1 MLNTSLSWGREEEL
15 LVASSSLLLFTTKS
29 ETRCSWQ
36 KRLPNA
42 VKSASLSYDSAYI
55 VSVGHYDPLPKV
67 WRRLAYGRD
76 EIRFDHAYLR
86 HPNVVTSA
94 RWRKPL
100 HAEQTD
106 GNVLYTFCIDGAVR
120 VWTPTETAD
129 AQHWQLWCTVDTN
142 ETVRNARATL
152 SPSIVCVIDGKDF
165 MPAVERA
172 VQERMSDDPNTDEVA
187 MEHLVAIANKTPEI
201 CLAINTGGMMT
212 AWALDTA
219 TSATTQELR
228 AFTIAHAKSRIF
240 ESLAGFLI
248 SSKVPHVEM
257 QSYFDKLDG
266 KLHFLL
272 HAFDGRIGLFTSD
285 IADLLSPTTNE
296 QRLLLQTTWAGHSAS
311 IKKMNRNFSGR
322 AVVSRTET
330 GECVVWNHP
339 QHRSEASR
347 GGLNRLCEIPSN
359 GDIRRVCVL
368 RKGRFVIFLFDK
380 SISLWDC
387 RSQKAVCLG
396 QIPFQVQGEPLCL
409 IALPRPDVKDATRA
423 YIATITSESKG
434 NVWEVVLPAYLEGD
448 TTTTSPGIYG
458 FCSFALSVSES
469 LKYVLPV
476 DPAGTNPVVSGFLD
490 VFARDVAISYT
501 RSGRVDFWTA
511 RVDIGK
517 RKVDWL
523 STCHTE
529 TGMSDPALAS
539 GSMLKKA
546 ALVNS
551 TRSQLTIWDIGG
563 SRLEFREDFVQQNV
577 IQDLD
582 WTSTPDGQSILAVGF
597 PYRVILLSQMRFD
610 YLNRGPA
617 WAQIREIGIRE
628 LTPHPIGDSTW
639 LGDGHLVIGTG
650 NQMFVYDR
658 RVGSSGVAKPDL
670 RLPQR
675 KDGTWDLFEAV
686 QRFNGPLPV
695 FHPQFLSQSVL
706 CGKATLVRRILVA
719 LHKTLKYLVPG
730 EEVDDYLGLDVQE
743 FYTSSVSLR
752 LSILNYF
759 SDFNGRKEK
768 SNIPAKFAS
777 PLSMGTNLIMK
788 NMTFLLRRLRRQS
801 TRPSL
806 KFASLS
812 YQGMSRFS

>member
-1 MLNTSLSWGREEEL
+1 MSSKLIPKQWALEGAFDAAHATSSPASSLSWGRDEEL
-15 LVASSSLLLFTTKS
+15 LVASSSLSLFTTKA
-29 ETRCSWQ
+29 ETRCSW
-36 KRLPNA
+36 KKKLPNH

-55 VSVGHYDPLPKV
+55 VSIGECDRLPKV

-76 EIRFDHAYLR
+76 EVRFDHAYLR
-86 HPNVVTSA
+86 HPSIVTA
-94 RWRKPL
+94 VRWRKPL

-106 GNVLYTFCIDGAVR
+106 SNVLYTFCIDGVVR

-142 ETVRNARATL
+142 EAIRN
-152 SPSIVCVIDGKDF
+152 SPSALNPSIICVIDGKDF

-172 VQERMSDDPNTDEVA
+172 VQERMSDDPSSDEVA

-201 CLAINTGGMMT
+201 CLAINTCGTMT

-219 TSATTQELR
+219 GSATTQESR

-240 ESLAGFLI
+240 ENLAGFRT
-248 SSKVPHVEM
+248 SSILPHMEV
-257 QSYFDKLDG
+257 QSYFDKTEA
-266 KLHFLL
+266 KLQMLF
-272 HAFDGRIGLFTSD
+272 HAFDGRIGLFASD
-285 IADLLSPTTNE
+285 VADLLSPTTNE
-296 QRLLLQTTWAGHSAS
+296 QRLRLQVVWAGHSAS

-339 QHRSEASR
+339 QHRPETSR
-347 GGLNRLCEIPSN
+347 GGLSRRCVIPSG
-359 GDIRRVCVL
+359 GDIHRVCVL
-368 RKGRFVIFLFDK
+368 RKGRFVVFLAK
-380 SISLWDC
+380 KKISLWDC
-387 RSQKAVCLG
+387 RPERALCLG
-396 QIPFQVQGEPLCL
+396 DIPFQLHGDPLCL
-409 IALPRPDVKDATRA
+409 IALPRPNVKDATRA
-423 YIATITSESKG
+423 YIATITSERNG
-434 NVWEVVLPAYLEGD
+434 QVWEVVLPAYLEGD
-448 TTTTSPGIYG
+448 TTTAAAGIHD
-458 FCSFALSVSES
+458 FCSFTLSVPES

-476 DPAGTNPVVSGFLD
+476 DPAGTNPIVSGFLD
-490 VFARDVAISYT
+490 VFARDIAISYT
-501 RSGRVDFWTA
+501 RGGRVDFWTA
-511 RVDIGK
+511 RVDLNK

-523 STCHTE
+523 STCYTE

-563 SRLEFREDFVQQNV
+563 SRLEFKENYEQQNV

-617 WAQIREIGIRE
+617 WAQIREISIRE

-658 RVGSSGVAKPDL
+658 RVASSDVAEPDL

-675 KDGTWDLFEAV
+675 KDGSWDLFEAV
-686 QRFNGPLPV
+686 QRFNGPLPI

-730 EEVDDYLGLDVQE
+730 EQVDDYLGLKVQD
-743 FYTSSVSLR
+743 FYTIAVS
-752 LSILNYF
+752 
-759 SDFNGRKEK
+759 
-768 SNIPAKFAS
+768 
-777 PLSMGTNLIMK
+777 
-788 NMTFLLRRLRRQS
+788 Q
-801 TRPSL
+801 
-806 KFASLS
+806 
-812 YQGMSRFS
+812 

>member
-1 MLNTSLSWGREEEL
+1 M
-15 LVASSSLLLFTTKS
+15 
-29 ETRCSWQ
+29 
-36 KRLPNA
+36 
-42 VKSASLSYDSAYI
+42 
-55 VSVGHYDPLPKV
+55 
-67 WRRLAYGRD
+67 
-76 EIRFDHAYLR
+76 
-86 HPNVVTSA
+86 
-94 RWRKPL
+94 
-100 HAEQTD
+100 
-106 GNVLYTFCIDGAVR
+106 DGAIR
-120 VWTPTETAD
+120 LWTPTETAD

-142 ETVRNARATL
+142 ETVRN
-152 SPSIVCVIDGKDF
+152 SPDALNSSIACVIDGKDF

-201 CLAINTGGMMT
+201 CLAIHTGGMMT

-219 TSATTQELR
+219 TSAATQELR
-228 AFTIAHAKSRIF
+228 AFTIAHVKSRIF
-240 ESLAGFLI
+240 ENLAGFRV
-248 SSKVPHVEM
+248 SSAVPHVEV

-296 QRLLLQTTWAGHSAS
+296 QRLLLQTIWAGHSAS

-322 AVVSRTET
+322 AVVSRTES
-330 GECVVWNHP
+330 GQCVVWNHP
-339 QHRSEASR
+339 QHRSEALK
-347 GGLNRLCEIPSN
+347 GGLTRRCVIPSS

-368 RKGRFVIFLFDK
+368 RKGRFVIFLSTT

-387 RSQKAVCLG
+387 RSEKAVCLG
-396 QIPFQVQGEPLCL
+396 DRPFQVQGDPLCL
-409 IALPRPDVKDATRA
+409 IALPRPDVKDATTA
-423 YIATITSESKG
+423 YIATVTSESKG

-448 TTTTSPGIYG
+448 TTTTSPGIYE
-458 FCSFALSVSES
+458 FCSFILSVSES

-476 DPAGTNPVVSGFLD
+476 DPAGTDPVVSGFLD
-490 VFARDVAISYT
+490 VFARDIAISYT
-501 RSGRVDFWTA
+501 RGGRVDFWTA
-511 RVDIGK
+511 RVDINE

-529 TGMSDPALAS
+529 TGMPDPALAS

-551 TRSQLTIWDIGG
+551 ARSQLTIWDIGG
-563 SRLEFREDFVQQNV
+563 SRLEFKEDYEQQNV

-617 WAQIREIGIRE
+617 WAQIREISIRE

-658 RVGSSGVAKPDL
+658 RIGSSDLAKPDL

-730 EEVDDYLGLDVQE
+730 EEVDDYLGLNIQE
-743 FYTSSVSLR
+743 FYTSNVSLHF
-752 LSILNYF
+752 SSPDYF
-759 SDFNGRKEK
+759 SNFNDRKEK
-768 SNIPAKFAS
+768 SNLLAGFAS
-777 PLSMGTNLIMK
+777 TISMVTNLIMK
-788 NMTFLLRRLRRQS
+788 RMTFLLRQPHHQS
-801 TRPSL
+801 TKALL
-806 KFASLS
+806 KFVSLS